1 MNRLVGRRENPTHE
15 YTCDCGVDVLVEH
28 TPFQMGKG
36 AVLSSEVQHC
46 PQGQK
51 QRVQGKAVMMREKRD
66 DDEWVVIKR
75 YPPVAKKK
83 SERS

>member
-1 MNRLVGRRENPTHE
+1 MSRLIGRRENPAHE
-15 YTCDCGVDVLVEH
+15 YTCDCGMDVLIEH
-28 TPFQMGKG
+28 APFQVGNG

-51 QRVQGKAVMMREKRD
+51 EKVQGKAVMMREKRD
-66 DDEWVVIKR
+66 DDWVVIKR
-75 YPPVAKKK
+75 YPSVAKKK

>member
-1 MNRLVGRRENPTHE
+1 MNRVVAKHENPSYE
-15 YTCDCGVDVLVEH
+15 YVCDCGMDVLVEH
-28 TPFQMGKG
+28 TPFQVRKG

-51 QRVQGKAVMMREKRD
+51 ENVQGKAVTMSEKR

-75 YPPVAKKK
+75 YPPVAKKQV
-83 SERS
+83 